1 MLRLSALSLILL
13 IPVIAMAQ
21 TPANRAAVRSQAN
34 LVCTLVLEDALQL
47 QFTQCNRHSDRP
59 TGNLATGQ
67 RGAAAR
73 APEIEII
80 EYRNGDS
87 RISRM
92 SIGIGGQVRNGVSL
106 VAMQAA
112 PAASTGQPLYSENS
126 AAVNNPLYSE
136 NSVGGNNPL
145 YESRLLLS
153 YNNSGGVTA
162 VDNWAHP
169 TNRSSSNPPVTVDLM
184 YSDGA
189 RLQTTFSGC
198 VRAIDTRPDDVMRP
212 NTETQR
218 LLQCDSVTVSGSGS
232 AAALARFIGPDQTGA
247 RPAARMGPAGSA
259 SLSNPQVQRWM
270 LEYDPRAAQSS
281 VRWTLE
287 VRVDRVEMM

>member
-21 TPANRAAVRSQAN
+21 TPASRSAVGGPAN
-34 LVCTLVLEDALQL
+34 LVCTLVLEDAFQL
-47 QFTQCNRHSDRP
+47 QFTQCDRHS
-59 TGNLATGQ
+59 GSLATGQ
-67 RGAAAR
+67 RGAAAG
-73 APEIEII
+73 ASEIEII

-92 SIGIGGQVRNGVSL
+92 SLGIGGQVRNGVSL

-112 PAASTGQPLYSENS
+112 PAASTGQPLYSD
-126 AAVNNPLYSE
+126 

-153 YNNSGGVTA
+153 YNNSGGVEA
-162 VDNWAHP
+162 VDDWARP
-169 TNRSSSNPPVTVDLM
+169 TSRGASNPPVTIDMV

-189 RLQTTFSGC
+189 RLQTTFAGC
-198 VRAIDTRPDDVMRP
+198 VRIIDTRPDDVMRP
-212 NTETQR
+212 RSDTQR

-232 AAALARFIGPDQTGA
+232 AAALARFIGPDQSGA
-247 RPAARMGPAGSA
+247 RPAARMGRAGSA

-287 VRVDRVEMM
+287 VRVNRVEMM